1 MAGTTVVLILTV
13 FTRVMKYE
21 YLDSIPELHLEVL
34 QKYCMFND
42 RMCVGD
48 VSAVYNLTT
57 DNHG

>member
-1 MAGTTVVLILTV
+1 MSTLV
-13 FTRVMKYE
+13 
-21 YLDSIPELHLEVL
+21 SIPELHLEVL
-34 QKYCMFND
+34 LNELPEVLGNVLQKYCMFDD